1 MVDVMHMLR
10 QTVLTLRDSSSV
22 SMHGLGTWQPT
33 FKVHGQ
39 LRALSVER
47 DTMTDQNSKT
57 VLWLCQ
63 FSFFFSHRTK

>member
-22 SMHGLGTWQPT
+22 SMGTWQPT

-57 VLWLCQ
+57 VLWLCH
-63 FSFFFSHRTK
+63 FFCLHRTK